1 MEREGISMIRKEISV
16 LCLLILLSVSCTRKD
31 STEEQLKRE
40 IHAWWGMAEIDEVVI
55 EDYLSEDTV
64 MIVLSRLVVFGDTTV
79 RMEYEFKKQKREW
92 RVSKGPV
99 DERAKRFCIEEL
111 TKSPV
116 HDARLSVL
124 KANMQNLRVSLE
136 MFGAESGWYPPYI
149 VASDSSISESILLFL
164 GSGMKNPYLQGEPP
178 FIDALGDTSEWFPEY
193 IGKVVYF
200 PWVEGDG
207 TASGFLL
214 KGSSGLGFIDM
225 VFSGGSRRGETPE
238 EEDEGGMEIEFDLL
252 N

>member
-1 MEREGISMIRKEISV
+1 MMKKEISV
-16 LCLLILLSVSCTRKD
+16 LCLLILLTVSCARKD
-31 STEEQLKRE
+31 STEEQLRRE
-40 IHAWWGMAEIDEVVI
+40 IHAWWGMGEIDEVVI
-55 EDYLSEDTV
+55 EDYLLEDTV
-64 MIVLSRLVVFGDTTV
+64 MIVLSRLVVSGDTTV

-92 RVSKGPV
+92 KVSRGPV

-136 MFGAESGWYPPYI
+136 MFGAESGWYPPFI

-193 IGKVVYF
+193 IGKVIYF
-200 PWVEGDG
+200 PWVQGDG

-214 KGSSGLGFIDM
+214 KGSSGLGFIDL
-225 VFSGGSRRGETPE
+225 VLSGGSRTPEMIEEE
-238 EEDEGGMEIEFDLL
+238 EEDEMGIDFDMLD
-252 N
+252 